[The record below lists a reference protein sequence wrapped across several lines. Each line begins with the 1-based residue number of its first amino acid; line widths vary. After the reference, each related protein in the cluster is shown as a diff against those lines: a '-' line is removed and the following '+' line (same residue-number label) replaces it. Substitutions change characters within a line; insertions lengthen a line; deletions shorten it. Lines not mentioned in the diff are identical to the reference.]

1 MEKDSIKPIILHI
14 NFIVLWMGMTFF
26 ISGCGKVG
34 EKSMSMTV
42 MYVITVLLSVI
53 LLFSYCMMIHK
64 KEPWFLVL
72 FSSVVIVN
80 VGYLA
85 LAISKTLEEALLA
98 NRIAYLGSVFLPLA
112 MFMIIMNVCRLKY
125 KKWMVAVLV
134 LISLIVFLVAASPG
148 YLDIYYKDVVLE
160 TVNGVTVLGKTYGA
174 WHVLYLFYLLG
185 YFGTVVAMIF
195 YAKIRKKPDSQV
207 YATILGGAVF
217 VNIGVWLLEQMVKV
231 DFEILSVSYIITE
244 FFLLSLC
251 MMMQEKAEPVQR
263 GELPVP
269 LENPEIEETI
279 VAEEAGEG
287 RKEEAVSHLEPVDR
301 QRNDV
306 EDTQAVNDEY
316 QEKCKYFAEH
326 LYLLTKTEKRVYEYH
341 LEGKT
346 TKEIMDEMEI
356 TQNTLKY
363 HNKNI
368 YSKLGVSSRKQLQE
382 IGRQL

>member
-1 MEKDSIKPIILHI
+1 MEKECTKPIIIQI
-14 NFIVLWMGMTFF
+14 NFIAIWLGMTFLL
-26 ISGCGKVG
+26 SGCGRVG

-42 MYVITVLLSVI
+42 TYVMAVLLSVL
-53 LLFSYCMMIHK
+53 LLFLYCMMVHK
-64 KEPWFLVL
+64 KELWFLVL

-85 LAISKTLEEALLA
+85 LAVSKTLEEALLA

-112 MFMIIMNVCRLKY
+112 MFIIIMNVCRLKY

-134 LISLIVFLVAASPG
+134 LISIFVFVVAASPG
-148 YLDIYYKDVVLE
+148 YSDIYYKDVVLE

-185 YFGTVVAMIF
+185 YFGIMIAMII
-195 YAKIRKKPDSQV
+195 YAKMQNKADSQV

-251 MMMQEKAEPVQR
+251 MMMQEKEEPVQK

-269 LENPEIEETI
+269 LENPEIEEA
-279 VAEEAGEG
+279 VLVEEEREAG
-287 RKEEAVSHLEPVDR
+287 KEEAVSVVEPVDR

-306 EDTQAVNDEY
+306 EDTAVVIEEY

-346 TKEIMDEMEI
+346 TKEIMKEMEI

>member
-1 MEKDSIKPIILHI
+1 MSFTDS
-14 NFIVLWMGMTFF
+14 G
-26 ISGCGKVG
+26 
-34 EKSMSMTV
+34 
-42 MYVITVLLSVI
+42 
-53 LLFSYCMMIHK
+53 
-64 KEPWFLVL
+64 
-72 FSSVVIVN
+72 
-80 VGYLA
+80 
-85 LAISKTLEEALLA
+85 
-98 NRIAYLGSVFLPLA
+98 
-112 MFMIIMNVCRLKY
+112 
-125 KKWMVAVLV
+125 
-134 LISLIVFLVAASPG
+134 
-148 YLDIYYKDVVLE
+148 KDVVLE

-185 YFGTVVAMIF
+185 YFGIMIAMII
-195 YAKIRKKPDSQV
+195 YAKMQNKADSQV

-251 MMMQEKAEPVQR
+251 MMMQEKEEPVQK

-269 LENPEIEETI
+269 LENPEIEEA
-279 VAEEAGEG
+279 VLVEEEREAG
-287 RKEEAVSHLEPVDR
+287 KEEAVSVVEPVDR

-306 EDTQAVNDEY
+306 EDTAVVIEEY

-346 TKEIMDEMEI
+346 TKEIMKEMEI